1 MENNNESLTHK
12 KSKLR
17 LVLQLFGVFFKIGA
31 FTFGG
36 GYAMIPLIQKE
47 TAENRHWISNDDI
60 LDIIAIAESTPGPL
74 AINTATFV
82 GYKTCGFFGSL
93 AATLGVVLPSFLII
107 FLISTVLKHFEQLKA
122 GKYAFYGIRAGV
134 LALILKALW
143 SMYRQCKKSVV
154 AYVIMSLAFV
164 AVAVFDINVLWV
176 IIGCGVLGL
185 VSSVIIRRKS
195 R

>member
-1 MENNNESLTHK
+1 MEQK
-12 KSKLR
+12 KGSTAKLAF
-17 LVLQLFGVFFKIGA
+17 QLFITFFKIGA

-47 TAENRHWISNDDI
+47 TAEKKQWISNDDI

-82 GYKTCGFFGSL
+82 GYKTCGFFGAL
-93 AATLGVVLPSFLII
+93 AATFGVVLPSFLII
-107 FLISTVLKHFEQLKA
+107 FIISTVLKRFQQLQA
-122 GKYAFYGIRAGV
+122 VKYAFYGIRAGV

-143 SMYRQCKKSVV
+143 SMYRQCKKSVM
-154 AYVIMSLAFV
+154 AYIIMSLAFV

-176 IIGCGVLGL
+176 IIGCGVMGL
-185 VSSVIIRRKS
+185 VSSEIIRRKS
-195 R
+195 K